1 MTTAIQA
8 LLETF
13 DALSDAERQE
23 AAVEILRRVT
33 SSEGELPEN
42 VLMEAADALFCT
54 LDSEEAAH
62 AGS

>member
-1 MTTAIQA
+1 MTTATQA

-13 DALSDAERQE
+13 DTLSDAERHE

-33 SSEGELPEN
+33 TSEGELPEN
-42 VLMEAADALFCT
+42 ALLEAANALFCA
-54 LDSEEAAH
+54 LDSEEAVN

>member
-13 DALSDAERQE
+13 DALSDAERHE
-23 AAVEILRRVT
+23 AAVEILRCVT
-33 SSEGELPEN
+33 PSEGELPEN
-42 VLMEAADALFCT
+42 ALLEAADALFCV
-54 LDSEEAAH
+54 LDSEEAAN

>member
-13 DALSDAERQE
+13 DALSDAERHE

-33 SSEGELPEN
+33 PSDGELPETA
-42 VLMEAADALFCT
+42 LLEAADALFCE
-54 LDSEEAAH
+54 LDSEEAAN